1 MTDRDRTTHN
11 KDMRQ
16 DRQDR
21 TPEEQRPASGFNRS
35 DDARNRAH
43 QEAASRPGVDAANAL
58 DDRGHMTATPHEG
71 LGGARCFPNAR
82 IAGIARGWP
91 GLAAC
96 TPAGWQG
103 VRPVLRPIRR
113 RFFGKNG
120 GFHGVASQNGRAQ
133 APFSRVLP
141 ASRPPLGPF
150 RPAPDPL
157 QTPLRKGLGRR
168 IR

>member
-16 DRQDR
+16 DR
-21 TPEEQRPASGFNRS
+21 TPEEQRPASGFDRS

-43 QEAASRPGVDAANAL
+43 QGAASRSGGV
-58 DDRGHMTATPHEG
+58 R
-71 LGGARCFPNAR
+71 GARPGARRFPNAR
-82 IAGIARGWP
+82 IAGIAGGWP

-96 TPAGWQG
+96 TPVGWQG

-113 RFFGKNG
+113 RFFGKNA
-120 GFHGVASQNGRAQ
+120 GFQWFVGQNGRAQ

-150 RPAPDPL
+150 CPAPEPL
-157 QTPLRKGLGRR
+157 QTPLRRGLGRR